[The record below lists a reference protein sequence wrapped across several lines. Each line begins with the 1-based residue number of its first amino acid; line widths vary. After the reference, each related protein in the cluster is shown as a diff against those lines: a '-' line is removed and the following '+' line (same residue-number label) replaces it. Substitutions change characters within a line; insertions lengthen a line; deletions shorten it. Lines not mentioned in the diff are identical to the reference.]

1 MADAEFHTHEFPPF
15 YRPDSRLLIL
25 GSFPSVKSREAGFY
39 YGHPRNRFWPLLA
52 EVFHDRCPGTR
63 EEKEALLA
71 RHHVALWDAIGSC
84 EIRGSSD
91 ASIRNVVPTDIPAL
105 LAKTQ
110 VRRIFTNGRLADK
123 YYKKYNEG
131 RTGIAAVCLPS
142 TSPANAAVDFPSL
155 LAKWREAL
163 LCLTRV
169 HLTFTGRVQHIGFRV
184 TAFDTARKIGL
195 TGWVRNCERFDQTE
209 AEVQG
214 SREQVETFVMEMK
227 GVKRFAIRSVAGYG
241 CPVKGDETYFDIR

>member
-1 MADAEFHTHEFPPF
+1 MADQEFHTHEFPAF
-15 YRPDSRLLIL
+15 YRPDSSLLIL

-39 YGHPRNRFWPLLA
+39 YGHPRNRFWPLLG
-52 EVFHDRCPGTR
+52 EIFHDKWPVTR
-63 EEKEALLA
+63 EEKEALLK
-71 RHHVALWDAIGSC
+71 RHKIALWDTIESC

-91 ASIRNVVPTDIPAL
+91 ASIRDVVPTDIPAL

-110 VRRIFTNGRLADK
+110 VSRIFTNGKLADK
-123 YYKKYNEG
+123 YYRKYNEE
-131 RTGIAAVCLPS
+131 RTGITAICLPS
-142 TSPANAAVDFPSL
+142 TSPANAAVDFQSL
-155 LAKWREAL
+155 LAVWRKAL
-163 LCLTRV
+163 LGQTRV

-214 SREQVETFVMEMK
+214 SREQVEAFVRK
-227 GVKRFAIRSVAGYG
+227 IKAVKRFAIRSVGEYE
-241 CPVKGDETYFDIR
+241 CPVKDDETYFDIR